1 MDRSELDFYR
11 LRFKVEVSMSP
22 RTIGCSTTPTY
33 VWKET
38 DWMDHHPTGRDVA
51 LFISKADI
59 TDSEIVGIEME
70 HEHYIREKKETL

>member
-11 LRFKVEVSMSP
+11 IRFKVEVSMSP

-38 DWMDHHPTGRDVA
+38 DWMDHHPTFRDIQA
-51 LFISKADI
+51 YISQSC
-59 TDSEIVGIEME
+59 TLESEILSIELE